1 MAKASEWRERI
12 AEWRASGL
20 SVAKFAESRGCSAHQ
35 VWYWAAKFRKEDAV
49 RTGEAADRSR
59 VRLVLPSRIPLARV
73 LRSTK
78 QEPDNRPAVSTGAMA
93 VEVGGMRLV
102 VPSGFDRGT
111 LAMVLD
117 EVETR
122 KTMLGAR

>member
-20 SVAKFAESRGCSAHQ
+20 SAAKFAESRGCSAHQ
-35 VWYWAAKFRKEDAV
+35 VWNWAAKFRKEDTT
-49 RTGEAADRSR
+49 RLGESTGRSQISS
-59 VRLVLPSRIPLARV
+59 LPSSRISLARV
-73 LRSTK
+73 LRSPR
-78 QEPDNRPAVSTGAMA
+78 QEPANKPAVSAGAMA

-122 KTMLGAR
+122 KTMRGVR

>member
-20 SVAKFAESRGCSAHQ
+20 SAAKFAESRGCSAHQ
-35 VWYWAAKFRKEDAV
+35 VWNWAAKFRKEDTARMGQAAGRSQV
-49 RTGEAADRSR
+49 RS
-59 VRLVLPSRIPLARV
+59 VPQSSISLARV
-73 LRSTK
+73 LRSPR
-78 QEPDNRPAVSTGAMA
+78 QEPANRPALWAGAMA

-122 KTMLGAR
+122 KIVLGVR

>member
-1 MAKASEWRERI
+1 MARASEWRKRI

-20 SVAKFAESRGCSAHQ
+20 SAAKFAESRGYSAHQ
-35 VWYWAAKFRKEDAV
+35 VWNWAAKFRREDAA
-49 RTGEAADRSR
+49 RTAEPTAAVQVGR
-59 VRLVLPSRIPLARV
+59 VVAHSIPLARV
-73 LRSTK
+73 LRVPR
-78 QEPDNRPAVSTGAMA
+78 QESAEKPVASATAMA

-117 EVETR
+117 ELEAR
-122 KTMLGAR
+122 KPRLGAG

>member
-20 SVAKFAESRGCSAHQ
+20 SAAKFAESRGCSAHQ
-35 VWYWAAKFRKEDAV
+35 VWNWAAKFRKEDIT
-49 RTGEAADRSR
+49 RLGESTGRSQ
-59 VRLVLPSRIPLARV
+59 LSSLPSSRISLARV
-73 LRSTK
+73 LRSPK
-78 QEPDNRPAVSTGAMA
+78 QEPANRSAVSTGAMA

>member
-12 AEWRASGL
+12 AEWRESGL
-20 SVAKFAESRGCSAHQ
+20 SAAKFAESRGCSAHQ
-35 VWYWAAKFRKEDAV
+35 VWHWAAKFRKEGGV
-49 RTGEAADRSR
+49 RTGEVAGRSQ
-59 VRLVLPSRIPLARV
+59 VRLVPPRSISLARV
-73 LRSTK
+73 LRSPK
-78 QEPDNRPAVSTGAMA
+78 QDFANRPPVSEGAMA

>member
-1 MAKASEWRERI
+1 M
-12 AEWRASGL
+12 
-20 SVAKFAESRGCSAHQ
+20 
-35 VWYWAAKFRKEDAV
+35 
-49 RTGEAADRSR
+49 RTGEVAGRSQ
-59 VRLVLPSRIPLARV
+59 VRLVPPRSISLARV
-73 LRSTK
+73 LRSPK
-78 QEPDNRPAVSTGAMA
+78 QDFANRPPVSEGAMA